1 MGEKLMA
8 KFRKKARRAFR
19 GFKRSAKRYGQSSN
33 PLKVVIPAMAYG
45 AGRNYLSN
53 MLAPLTAKI
62 PLGNYSDEAVFG
74 ILGYLAA
81 KKGKGIIKDVGVA
94 VLTVESASLGS
105 QLIGSVT
112 NNNSSSTG
120 SW

>member
-1 MGEKLMA
+1 MA
-8 KFRKKARRAFR
+8 KFRKKTRRVFR
-19 GFKRSAKRYGQSSN
+19 GFKRSAKRYGHSSN

-45 AGRNYLSN
+45 AGRGYLSN
-53 MLAPLTAKI
+53 MLTPLTSKI
-62 PLGNYSDEAVFG
+62 PLGNYADEAVFG

-81 KKGKGIIKDVGVA
+81 KKGKGIIKDVGTA

-105 QLIGSVT
+105 QLMGSV
-112 NNNSSSTG
+112 NNGSSSTG